1 MEEKKY
7 YISSDGSK
15 KDISEMNTQYL
26 INAVNKKRN
35 TLFECQTS
43 EEVMEAMDQI
53 EMLDQEYAKRV
64 KQFVEKMSESERES

>member
-1 MEEKKY
+1 MGEKKY

-64 KQFVEKMSESERES
+64 KQFVEKMSESEREA

>member
-43 EEVMEAMDQI
+43 EEVMDQI

-64 KQFVEKMSESERES
+64 KQFVEKMSESEREA

>member
-64 KQFVEKMSESERES
+64 KQFVEKMSESEREA